1 MYMHVAVHGGS
12 ISMHI
17 HTITLQVNMSYDTCT
32 DICRSVVLIPY
43 MGIAYIWVLVSFLQS
58 GCGIKRML

>member
-12 ISMHI
+12 ISMYI

-43 MGIAYIWVLVSFLQS
+43 MGILVLVSFLQS